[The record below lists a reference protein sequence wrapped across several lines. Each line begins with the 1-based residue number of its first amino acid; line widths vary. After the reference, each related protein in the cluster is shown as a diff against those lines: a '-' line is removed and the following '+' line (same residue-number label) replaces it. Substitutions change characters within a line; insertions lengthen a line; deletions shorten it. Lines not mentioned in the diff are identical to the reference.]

1 MVLSFVILS
10 PNGEYF
16 VRALDLGRL
25 MGDPFMLEPFG
36 QDMLHE
42 AADKLAASKRT
53 ALLRLPLA
61 EACL

>member
-1 MVLSFVILS
+1 
-10 PNGEYF
+10 
-16 VRALDLGRL
+16 
-25 MGDPFMLEPFG
+25 MLEPFG

-42 AADKLAASKRT
+42 AADKLAAPKRT

>member
-1 MVLSFVILS
+1 
-10 PNGEYF
+10 
-16 VRALDLGRL
+16 